1 MRRASGK
8 KGKAVNGWLVLDK
21 PAGVT
26 STYAVGAMRR
36 AFGARKAG
44 HAGTLDP
51 AATGVLPIAFGE
63 ATKTVPYAVDG
74 EKCYRFTVRWGAQTE
89 TDDAEGRVLA
99 TSAQRS
105 DAAAISRL
113 LAQFTGEILQTPP
126 AYSAIKVAGRRAYDL
141 ARGGEA
147 VRLEP
152 RPVLI
157 HSLRLIDTPDADSAV
172 FEARCGKGTY
182 VRALA
187 RDMGRVLGCLGHVVA
202 LRRMQVGPFGENDM
216 ISLAELEALCQKA
229 AAGEGSLADALLPVE
244 TALDDIPAL
253 AVNRADAARLQR
265 GQAVLLRGRD
275 APIFRGTVYVTTSG
289 ELIALAEVDR
299 GEIIPKRVFNLAGL
313 MGRAVRKKG

>member
-147 VRLEP
+147 VSLEP

-157 HSLRLIDTPDADSAV
+157 HSLRLIATPDADSAV

-187 RDMGRVLGCLGHVVA
+187 RDMGRVLGCLGHLIA
-202 LRRMQVGPFGENDM
+202 LRRTRVAGFEEAGA
-216 ISLAELEALCQKA
+216 ISLSSVELALEDGEAAL
-229 AAGEGSLADALLPVE
+229 GRLLLPIE
-244 TALDDIPAL
+244 AALNDF
-253 AVNRADAARLQR
+253 AVLNVGQAEAARLLN
-265 GQAVLLRGRD
+265 GQPILVRGRD
-275 APIFRGTVYVTTSG
+275 APYQPGPTYALCRGHLVALGEIARG
-289 ELIALAEVDR
+289 ELHPI
-299 GEIIPKRVFNLAGL
+299 RVFHLGDAG
-313 MGRAVRKKG
+313 

>member
-1 MRRASGK
+1 MRSASGK

-187 RDMGRVLGCLGHVVA
+187 RDMGRVLGCLGHLIA
-202 LRRMQVGPFGENDM
+202 LRRTRVAGFEEAGA
-216 ISLAELEALCQKA
+216 ISLSSVELALEDGEAALRR
-229 AAGEGSLADALLPVE
+229 LLLPIE
-244 TALDDIPAL
+244 AALNDF
-253 AVNRADAARLQR
+253 AVLNVGQAEAARLLN
-265 GQAVLLRGRD
+265 GQPILVRGRD
-275 APIFRGTVYVTTSG
+275 APYQPGPTYALCRGHLVALGEIARG
-289 ELIALAEVDR
+289 ELHPI
-299 GEIIPKRVFNLAGL
+299 RVFHLRDAG
-313 MGRAVRKKG
+313 

>member
-1 MRRASGK
+1 MRSASGK

-147 VRLEP
+147 VSLEP

-187 RDMGRVLGCLGHVVA
+187 RDMGRVLGCLGHLIA
-202 LRRMQVGPFGENDM
+202 LRRTRVAGFEEAGA
-216 ISLAELEALCQKA
+216 ISLSSVELA
-229 AAGEGSLADALLPVE
+229 LADGEAALRRLLLPIE
-244 TALDDIPAL
+244 AALNDF
-253 AVNRADAARLQR
+253 AVLNVGQAEAARLLN
-265 GQAVLLRGRD
+265 GQPILVRGRD
-275 APIFRGTVYVTTSG
+275 APYQPGPTYALCRGHLVALGEIARG
-289 ELIALAEVDR
+289 ELHPI
-299 GEIIPKRVFNLAGL
+299 RVFHLGDAG
-313 MGRAVRKKG
+313 

>member
-147 VRLEP
+147 VSLEP

-157 HSLRLIDTPDADSAV
+157 HSLRLIATPDADSAV

-187 RDMGRVLGCLGHVVA
+187 RDMGRVLGCLGHLIA
-202 LRRMQVGPFGENDM
+202 LRRTRVAGFEEAGA
-216 ISLAELEALCQKA
+216 ISLSSVELALEDGEAALRR
-229 AAGEGSLADALLPVE
+229 LLLPIE
-244 TALDDIPAL
+244 AALNDF
-253 AVNRADAARLQR
+253 AVLNVGQAEAARLLN
-265 GQAVLLRGRD
+265 GQPILVRGRD
-275 APIFRGTVYVTTSG
+275 APYQPGPTYALCRGHLVALGEVARG
-289 ELIALAEVDR
+289 ELHPI
-299 GEIIPKRVFNLAGL
+299 RVFHLGDAG
-313 MGRAVRKKG
+313 

>member
-187 RDMGRVLGCLGHVVA
+187 RDMGRVLGCLGHLIA
-202 LRRMQVGPFGENDM
+202 LRRTRVAGFEEAGA
-216 ISLAELEALCQKA
+216 ISLSSVELALEDGEAALRR
-229 AAGEGSLADALLPVE
+229 LLLPIE
-244 TALDDIPAL
+244 AALNDF
-253 AVNRADAARLQR
+253 AVLNVGQAEAARLLN
-265 GQAVLLRGRD
+265 GQPILVRGRD
-275 APIFRGTVYVTTSG
+275 APYQPGPTYALCRGHLVALGEVARG
-289 ELIALAEVDR
+289 ELHPI
-299 GEIIPKRVFNLAGL
+299 RVFHLGDAG
-313 MGRAVRKKG
+313 

>member
-147 VRLEP
+147 VSLEP

-157 HSLRLIDTPDADSAV
+157 HSLRLIATPDADSAV

-187 RDMGRVLGCLGHVVA
+187 RDMGRVLGCLGHLIA
-202 LRRMQVGPFGENDM
+202 LRRTRVAGFEEAGA
-216 ISLAELEALCQKA
+216 ISLSSVELALEDGEAALRR
-229 AAGEGSLADALLPVE
+229 LLLPIE
-244 TALDDIPAL
+244 AALNDF
-253 AVNRADAARLQR
+253 AVLNVGQAEAARLLN
-265 GQAVLLRGRD
+265 GQPILLRGRD
-275 APIFRGTVYVTTSG
+275 APYQPGPTYALCRGHLVALGEIARG
-289 ELIALAEVDR
+289 ELHPI
-299 GEIIPKRVFNLAGL
+299 RVFHLGDAG
-313 MGRAVRKKG
+313 

>member
-147 VRLEP
+147 VSLEP

-157 HSLRLIDTPDADSAV
+157 HSLRLIATPDADSAV

-187 RDMGRVLGCLGHVVA
+187 RDMGRVLGCLGHLIA
-202 LRRMQVGPFGENDM
+202 LRRTRVAGFEEAGA
-216 ISLAELEALCQKA
+216 ISLSSVELALEDGEAAL
-229 AAGEGSLADALLPVE
+229 GRLLLPIE
-244 TALDDIPAL
+244 AALNDF
-253 AVNRADAARLQR
+253 AVLNVGQAEAARLLN
-265 GQAVLLRGRD
+265 GQPILVRGRD
-275 APIFRGTVYVTTSG
+275 APYQPGPTYALCRGHLVALGEVARG
-289 ELIALAEVDR
+289 ELHPI
-299 GEIIPKRVFNLAGL
+299 RVFHLGDAG
-313 MGRAVRKKG
+313 

>member
-1 MRRASGK
+1 MRSARRR

-26 STYAVGAMRR
+26 STYAVGAVRR

-74 EKCYRFTVRWGAQTE
+74 EKCYRFTVRWGAETE
-89 TDDAEGRVLA
+89 TDDAQGRVLA
-99 TSAQRS
+99 SSELRS
-105 DAAAISRL
+105 EPAAILEL

-126 AYSAIKVAGRRAYDL
+126 AYSAVKIAGKRAYDL

-157 HSLRLIDTPDADSAV
+157 HSLRLLATPDADSAV
-172 FEARCGKGTY
+172 FETRCGKGTY

-187 RDMGRVLGCLGHVVA
+187 RDLGRALGCLGHLMA
-202 LRRMQVGPFGENDM
+202 LRRTRVAGFDEAGA
-216 ISLAELEALCQKA
+216 ISLARVEGARQ
-229 AAGEGSLADALLPVE
+229 AGEAALMALLLPIE
-244 TALDDIPAL
+244 AALNDF
-253 AVNRADAARLQR
+253 AVLNVGQAEAARLLN
-265 GQAVLLRGRD
+265 GQPILVRGRD
-275 APIFRGTVYVTTSG
+275 APYQPGPTYALCKGNLVALGEIERG
-289 ELIALAEVDR
+289 ELHPI
-299 GEIIPKRVFNLAGL
+299 RVFHLGDAG
-313 MGRAVRKKG
+313 